1 MKWRWLIYLT
11 YVWYHTS
18 LFFILTYIF
27 LKKKIRCFNILMPL
41 MRTRSPFYLTI
52 LASMLSTIL
61 FSILSDSQSQLRL
74 LSENHNQDGRGIYL
88 FIFVPPLSV
97 CGKKKYIP
105 TKKNKSHLKDLLMYT
120 VLPDREENTTLR
132 ESHKIDVSAS
142 LWIS

>member
-1 MKWRWLIYLT
+1 M
-11 YVWYHTS
+11 S
-18 LFFILTYIF
+18 
-27 LKKKIRCFNILMPL
+27 L

-97 CGKKKYIP
+97 CGKKNTP
-105 TKKNKSHLKDLLMYT
+105 TKKEHLKDLLMYT
-120 VLPDREENTTLR
+120 VLPDREENITLR
-132 ESHKIDVSAS
+132 ESHKINVSAS
-142 LWIS
+142 L

>member
-1 MKWRWLIYLT
+1 MADLPHLCVVSYKSVFYLNI
-11 YVWYHTS
+11 H
-18 LFFILTYIF
+18 FFE
-27 LKKKIRCFNILMPL
+27 KKNRCFNILMPL

-97 CGKKKYIP
+97 CGKKKKY
-105 TKKNKSHLKDLLMYT
+105 
-120 VLPDREENTTLR
+120 
-132 ESHKIDVSAS
+132 SHKKEQITSKGFADVYGPA
-142 LWIS
+142 

>member
-1 MKWRWLIYLT
+1 MKMVDLPHLCVVSYKSVFYLNI
-11 YVWYHTS
+11 H
-18 LFFILTYIF
+18 FFE
-27 LKKKIRCFNILMPL
+27 KKIRCFNILMPL

-142 LWIS
+142 L

>member
-1 MKWRWLIYLT
+1 MKMVDLPHLCVVSYKSVFYLNI
-11 YVWYHTS
+11 H
-18 LFFILTYIF
+18 FFE
-27 LKKKIRCFNILMPL
+27 KKNRCFNILMPL

-97 CGKKKYIP
+97 CGKKNTP
-105 TKKNKSHLKDLLMYT
+105 TKKEHLKDLLMYT
-120 VLPDREENTTLR
+120 VLPDREENITLR
-132 ESHKIDVSAS
+132 ESHKINVSAS
-142 LWIS
+142 L

>member
-1 MKWRWLIYLT
+1 MKMVDLPHLCVVSYKSVFYLNI
-11 YVWYHTS
+11 H
-18 LFFILTYIF
+18 FFE
-27 LKKKIRCFNILMPL
+27 KKIRCFNILMPL

-97 CGKKKYIP
+97 CGKKKNIP

-142 LWIS
+142 L